1 LTTLPQGTVSR
12 RITPSLFDRLTDLD
26 PRARVDAPG
35 SASPPIGDAKLAV
48 ARDLVNLLNVRRSEL
63 DIPEEFTET
72 NRSIAAYGI
81 QDFSSSPMDADQI
94 RRAIENCIRTF
105 EPRLA
110 LVSVRSTASSSF
122 HLSFR
127 ITAVLRADSQSTP
140 LVFDAV
146 LPTHSRRF
154 QVNEGR

>member
-1 LTTLPQGTVSR
+1 MPQGPVTR

-26 PRARVDAPG
+26 PPARVDAPAN
-35 SASPPIGDAKLAV
+35 ASPQIGDVKLAV

-81 QDFSSSPMDADQI
+81 QDFGTSPMDADQI
-94 RRAIENCIRTF
+94 RRAIENCIRAF

-127 ITAVLRADSQSTP
+127 ITAVLRIGSHSTS

-146 LPTHSRRF
+146 FPTHSRRF